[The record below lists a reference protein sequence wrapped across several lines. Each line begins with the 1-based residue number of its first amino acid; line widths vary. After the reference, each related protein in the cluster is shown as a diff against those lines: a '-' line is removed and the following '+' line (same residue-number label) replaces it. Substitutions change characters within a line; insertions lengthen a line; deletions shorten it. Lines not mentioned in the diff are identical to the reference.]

1 MASTMSCRVTV
12 YSSPF
17 GAVDRADSEATLLA
31 STTAVSSFDCD
42 LLPYRNGI
50 HVRCYTSDCSNIET
64 ASYLKLKYTALQ
76 MPIFAVITET
86 IPIDADTWEFV
97 TEIAAEL
104 TVIPHATSISGITER
119 VHVPK
124 ADDTLGAYIEEDP
137 YLGCAQPL
145 EIEQEYCFTE
155 SGFRSGDS
163 YHIVAANM
171 DLNLLGF
178 EDFNTALEWGKSGST
193 KSVVTPK
200 EASLKTTYTITSAL
214 PSFTYDTTGLEQ
226 YIAQDVINV
235 DTGLVEK
242 RIEKSP
248 VTHYFDGEVSKVTD
262 GVAKAHALGS
272 SDGIIASY
280 LVPKSFVHGKLVSDK
295 FNTCGRFNDGT
306 LTNGWCITG
315 GMGEKTTSLRF
326 DNSNVQ
332 NKRLLVGAMNKYG
345 IASIAG
351 GETAEFNPED
361 IMFDSKGNLLAAP
374 NVIFSADITE
384 NGRPSFKFKFVN
396 GAFDMLRG
404 IVAGAQWKNA
414 PISNMRAEGYER
426 HQRKFDNDTAIQQ
439 YNVHKQQNAGFASL
453 LGGIASGG
461 RSAADN
467 ANIGTTISGGTGG
480 PISQISYARGALSQT
495 IFGGETSNLGSNL
508 GVEIVGT
515 GLKALSQTI
524 TNFSDNHYGEKV
536 RMQELEQLVYNDS
549 FVAPTVLFPC
559 NATVRDFI
567 GNGVLAYR
575 YHPTQADLTRLDKIL
590 NMFGYKVTKELELSD
605 FSNRSRYNYVK
616 ASAVHIVAP
625 AFPRYIIEAAEES
638 IMMGVRIWHV
648 PYDGN
653 YTIANN

>member
-42 LLPYRNGI
+42 LLPFRNGI

-64 ASYLKLKYTALQ
+64 ASYLKLKYTALK
-76 MPIFAVITET
+76 MPIFAVITDT

-104 TVIPHATSISGITER
+104 TVLPHATSISGITER

-124 ADDTLGAYIEEDP
+124 SSDTLGAFIEEDP
-137 YLGCAQPL
+137 YLGCSQPL
-145 EIEQEYCFTE
+145 EIEQEYCFTDD
-155 SGFRSGDS
+155 GYRSGNS

-171 DLNLLGF
+171 DLNLLGYS
-178 EDFNTALEWGKSGST
+178 DFNTALEWTNSGSK
-193 KSVVTPK
+193 KSVVTPQ
-200 EASLKTTYTITSAL
+200 EASLKTTYTINSTL
-214 PSFTYDTTGLEQ
+214 PPLNYDTTGIEQ
-226 YIAQDVINV
+226 YIAQDIINV

-242 RIEKSP
+242 RVEKSP
-248 VTHYFDGEVSKVTD
+248 TTHYFDGEITKVAD
-262 GVAKAHALGS
+262 GIAKAHALGS
-272 SDGIIASY
+272 SNGIIASY
-280 LVPKSFVHGKLVSDK
+280 LVPKTFVRGTVVSDT
-295 FNTCGRFNDGT
+295 FNTFGRFNDGT
-306 LTNGWCITG
+306 VKNAYCITG
-315 GMGEKTTSLRF
+315 AMGEKFTSLKF
-326 DNSNVQ
+326 DNANVQ

-361 IMFDSKGNLLAAP
+361 IMFDSKGKLLTAP
-374 NVIFSADITE
+374 SVIFSADITE

-461 RSAADN
+461 RNVAQN
-467 ANIGTTISGGTGG
+467 ANIGTTISGSIDGT
-480 PISQISYARGALSQT
+480 SSQT
-495 IFGGETSNLGSNL
+495 IFGGGTANLGSNL
-508 GVEIVGT
+508 GIEIVGT